1 MSLTVGRHTITP
13 VLDSVVRAP
22 AGRLYSNTPAEAWAE
37 HHDLLAPGGFVEMF
51 MGGYVVHSGDRVVL
65 VDAGVGPDGWKA
77 PSGAVIPGGY
87 LLDNLRVGGVP
98 AASVTDVVFTHL
110 HPDHIGWA
118 SRGGVPNFPNATYRC
133 DRRDWA
139 HFVEPG
145 PGAGAPDVT
154 SRDLLAPIADRF
166 ECWDGAGSLLPGIDL
181 VDTAGHTPGS
191 TSVVFSADDGSRA
204 MLLGDVVHCPVELL
218 HDEWETFGDV
228 DPVLARQTATRL
240 ARELEGTTTVV
251 GAAHFAGLQFG
262 RLLGGGDGGGE
273 PAGRRWRPLA

>member
-1 MSLTVGRHTITP
+1 MTLSLGRHSITP

-22 AGRLYSNTPAEAWAE
+22 AGRLYSNTPVEAWAP
-37 HHDLLAPGGFVEMF
+37 HHDLLAPGGFVELF
-51 MGGYVVHSGDRVVL
+51 MGGYLVHSGDRVVL

-77 PSGAVIPGGY
+77 PSGAFIPGGY

-118 SRGGVPNFPNATYRC
+118 GRDGVANFPNATYRC
-133 DRRDWA
+133 DRRDWV
-139 HFVEPG
+139 HFVEQ
-145 PGAGAPDVT
+145 GAAGDT
-154 SRDLLAPIADRF
+154 SRMLLEPLADRF
-166 ECWDGAGSLLPGIDL
+166 ECWEGSGPLFAGVDV

-191 TSVVFSADDGSRA
+191 SSIVFSADDGGRA

-228 DPVLARQTATRL
+228 DPVLARQTATRM
-240 ARELEGTTTVV
+240 AQELEGSATVV

-262 RLLGGGDGGGE
+262 RLLGGD
-273 PAGRRWRPLA
+273 AGRRWNPVA